1 MSRWLQAFHLLFYAC
16 LTFPTAVVALMGTGG
31 GRPLTLG
38 LAAGMG
44 VYYWLFVVRRSEDLE
59 RLYPMAVHFTVLL
72 VLLFLLVRRE
82 PVFELV
88 QFGMCPL
95 PYVMLPGRWGYA
107 GAVALVLTTFLGT
120 GRAAEL
126 AVNPGVLG
134 GLLANAGLVT
144 IMGLF
149 AQHLVRAGEVGVL
162 RERARLAREIHDT
175 LAQGFSGIITQL
187 EAAEQADDDL
197 PAVRQR
203 IAVAKRLARENLG
216 EARRSV
222 DALRPEPL
230 NRARIDLALGD
241 VAARWSSASG
251 VPATVSVD
259 GTRRPLEPEVEATLL
274 RAAQEGLANA
284 AKHAGARRVAITLS
298 YMENEVT
305 LDLLDDGTGFDT
317 GTDAGTDAG
326 AGADTGTD
334 SRAGTSGGS
343 GTVGNASGGYGL
355 AAMRERAAAVGG
367 TVTVESAPGE
377 GTALCVSIPYA

>member
-1 MSRWLQAFHLLFYAC
+1 MSRWLHAFHLLFYAC

-38 LAAGMG
+38 LAAAMG

-59 RLYPMAVHFTVLL
+59 RLNPMAWHFLVLL
-72 VLLFLLVRRE
+72 CLLFLLLRRE

-95 PYVMLPGRWGYA
+95 PYVLLPGRWGYA
-107 GAVALVLTTFLGT
+107 GAVTLVVTTFVAS
-120 GRAAEL
+120 GRVTEL

-149 AQHLVRAGEVGVL
+149 AHHLVKAGEVGVL

-175 LAQGFSGIITQL
+175 LAQGLSGIITQL
-187 EAAEQADDDL
+187 EAAEQAIDDL
-197 PAVRQR
+197 PAVRNR

-251 VPATVSVD
+251 VPATVAVD
-259 GTRRPLEPEVEATLL
+259 GPRRPLEPDVEATLL

-298 YMENEVT
+298 YMEDEVT
-305 LDLLDDGTGFDT
+305 LDVLDDGAGFDA
-317 GTDAGTDAG
+317 DAAPG
-326 AGADTGTD
+326 
-334 SRAGTSGGS
+334 
-343 GTVGNASGGYGL
+343 GGYGL

-377 GTALCVSIPYA
+377 GTALCVSIPSA